1 MGGSVNGI
9 AICGCTCPTAAEAA
23 TAGPVAGSVAVWRTG
38 FWTCVL
44 LTLCMMMGECVLV
57 CRADHAC
64 MEDEARDEEEIMLE
78 AGEGDGPTTVEPE
91 GAGDGAAA
99 A

>member
-1 MGGSVNGI
+1 MGGRVSGI
-9 AICGCTCPTAAEAA
+9 AICGCACATAAEAA
-23 TAGPVAGSVAVWRTG
+23 TTVAGSVAVWRTG
-38 FWTCVL
+38 FCTCVL